1 MAKKLAGII
10 APITTPFVNEDVS
23 LEHLKSNM
31 RKYRDTGVA
40 GFFAIG
46 INHPNRDLGFSQR
59 SRDISQSD
67 GHVNDPCCQGVA
79 FLENEIRVD

>member
-31 RKYRDTGVA
+31 RKYSEAGLA
-40 GFFAIG
+40 GFFA
-46 INHPNRDLGFSQR
+46 LGSNGESKSLTEDEKIKILEIFFS
-59 SRDISQSD
+59 
-67 GHVNDPCCQGVA
+67 
-79 FLENEIRVD
+79 

>member
-31 RKYRDTGVA
+31 RKYRDTGLA

-46 INHPNRDLGFSQR
+46 
-59 SRDISQSD
+59 SRWKWRRK
-67 GHVNDPCCQGVA
+67 
-79 FLENEIRVD
+79 NEAGGGLKV